1 MKKLNRY
8 WIAALIMSMLLILQC
23 TSNNNKSLNLKLT
36 KMAEDLNLSSPTVL
50 DQHTRFDSAIVTPE
64 NIFQYYYTIIYANN
78 PSELLSNQKEELVSN
93 MKKAFTTD
101 RSLQVF
107 KDNKVTIQ
115 YIYKD
120 TAQNIIDIITI
131 DSEAYN

>member
-23 TSNNNKSLNLKLT
+23 TSNNNKSLNLELT

-78 PSELLSNQKEELVSN
+78 PSELLSNQKKELINN

>member
-1 MKKLNRY
+1 MRKVNIY
-8 WIAALIMSMLLILQC
+8 WIAALIISLILIFQC
-23 TSNNNKSLNLKLT
+23 TSNNKKLNQELT
-36 KMAEDLNLSSPTVL
+36 KMADNLNLSSPTVL
-50 DQHTRFDSAIVTPE
+50 DQHTRFDSATVTSE

-78 PSELLSNQKEELVSN
+78 PSELLSNQKEELINN
-93 MKKAFTTD
+93 MKEAFTTD

-120 TAQNIIDIITI
+120 RAQNIIDIITI

>member
-78 PSELLSNQKEELVSN
+78 PSELLSNQKKELINN

>member
-36 KMAEDLNLSSPTVL
+36 KMAENLNLSSPTVL

-78 PSELLSNQKEELVSN
+78 PSELLSNQKKELINN

>member
-1 MKKLNRY
+1 MRKVNIY
-8 WIAALIMSMLLILQC
+8 WIAVLIISLILIFQC
-23 TSNNNKSLNLKLT
+23 TSNNKKLNQELT
-36 KMAEDLNLSSPTVL
+36 KMADNLNLSSPTVL
-50 DQHTRFDSAIVTPE
+50 DQHTRFDSATVTSE

-78 PSELLSNQKEELVSN
+78 PSELLRNQKEELIDK
-93 MKKAFTTD
+93 MKNAFTID

-107 KDNKVTIQ
+107 KENEVTIQ

-131 DSEAYN
+131 DPETYN